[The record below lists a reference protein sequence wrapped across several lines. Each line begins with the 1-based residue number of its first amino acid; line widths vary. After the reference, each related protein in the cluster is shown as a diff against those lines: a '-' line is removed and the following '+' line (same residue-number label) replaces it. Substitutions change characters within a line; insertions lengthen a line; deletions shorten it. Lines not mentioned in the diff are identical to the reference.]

1 MSFQTV
7 FKDNRKRLGY
17 TQEDVA
23 TYLNVTPQAVS
34 KWETGQGTPDFAM
47 IVPIARLFNISTDE
61 LLGYEDMFLD
71 SSLEEIYRSTEQTF
85 REKYNKCLELLK
97 NNPFNEDILQKTLSL
112 SAEWLSSPK
121 EKIDEQEKEEL
132 ICNAKDF
139 SKRLQKSQCGSAY
152 GDAICKLADNYIAA
166 GNFDQAKE
174 EINKLPRSCRY
185 TQNRMLGNL
194 LLRKGQYE
202 RSKEYYK
209 ESVYDTVA
217 FLLWDF
223 ERIAQCY
230 GNMLSDSFKN
240 NRSIIDEIYKIEY
253 TIIHAMGE
261 TQHGL
266 FKHHLCNATVRLAQ
280 RASWRGE
287 REKAFGYLD
296 EFIANAREL
305 IIGNDTD
312 NTENS
317 PVLPK
322 DSHTAK
328 SLDKRSVIYR
338 LSWHAF
344 DSIRND
350 QRFRNYLEEVNS
362 WA

>member
-1 MSFQTV
+1 MCFRKV

-34 KWETGQGTPDFAM
+34 KWETGQGTPDLAM

-61 LLGYEDMFLD
+61 LLGYDDMFLD
-71 SSLEEIYRSTEQTF
+71 SALEEIYCSTEQTY

-97 NNPFNEDILQKTLSL
+97 NNPFNEEILQRTLSL
-112 SAEWLSSPK
+112 SAEWLSSAK

-132 ICNAKDF
+132 IRNVKDF
-139 SKRLQKSQCGSAY
+139 SKRLQKSQGGSAY
-152 GDAICKLADNYIAA
+152 SDAICKLADNYIAA
-166 GNFDQAKE
+166 GYFEQAKE

-194 LLRKGQYE
+194 LLRKGQFE

-209 ESVYDTVA
+209 ESVYDTLA

-230 GNMLSDSFKN
+230 GNMLSDGFKN
-240 NRSIIDEIYKIEY
+240 NRGIMDEIYKTEY
-253 TIIHAMGE
+253 AIIHAIGE
-261 TQHGL
+261 TQSDL
-266 FKHHLCNATVRLAQ
+266 FKHHLCNATIRLAQ
-280 RASWRGE
+280 RASWKGE
-287 REKAFGYLD
+287 REKAFAYLD
-296 EFIANAREL
+296 EFITNAREL
-305 IIGNDTD
+305 IIGSNTD
-312 NTENS
+312 NSENS
-317 PVLPK
+317 PVLSQ
-322 DSHTAK
+322 DSHTVK

-338 LSWHAF
+338 LSWNAF
-344 DSIRND
+344 DSLRDD

-362 WA
+362 WV